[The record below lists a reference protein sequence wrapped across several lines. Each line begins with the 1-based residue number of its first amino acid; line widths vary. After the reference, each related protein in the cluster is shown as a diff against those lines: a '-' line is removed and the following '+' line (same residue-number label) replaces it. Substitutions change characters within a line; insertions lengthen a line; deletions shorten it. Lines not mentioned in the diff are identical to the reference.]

1 MDNTRLIIPEPG
13 EKILIFKKKYDR
25 SEIVQPHTHD
35 FIEIVYIL
43 KGKGVEIINDKLVKV
58 ARGDLLFYN
67 ISDIHCLNSDSSVTA
82 INIQIFPQILDES
95 LATSQNA
102 MDFLTLTWFSD
113 FYSLISGFLP
123 KVTYRGKEF
132 AEIEFVVLS
141 MFEEFKNKRTGYM
154 SVIFG
159 YLNVLLGKLFRQIH
173 MDTKIDLRQNV
184 TQVADSVL
192 CYIEKNYKN
201 KITLNEL
208 ATKSFYNPSYFG
220 SIFKKCYG
228 MTPFQYINKTR
239 IKKAIE
245 FLDTTGMSIDEVMC
259 SVGYSDKKHFYSL
272 FKQSAELMP
281 GQYRHKIKKKY
292 VRR

>member
-13 EKILIFKKKYDR
+13 EKILIFKRKYDR
-25 SEIVQPHTHD
+25 SEIVKPHTHD

-43 KGKGVEIINDKLVKV
+43 KGKGVEIINDKSVKV

-102 MDFLTLTWFSD
+102 MDFLTLTWFND

-272 FKQSAELMP
+272 FKQSTGLTP
-281 GQYRHKIKKKY
+281 GQYRQKIKKNTTI
-292 VRR
+292 V